1 MSFESIPGQQRAKR
15 MLQQGL
21 RSGKVSHAYLFIGL
35 AGTGRKQM
43 AMTFAQ
49 ALRCEQQ
56 GDDACGTC
64 LECRKITN
72 GNHPDLYWIQPDG
85 ASVKIEQIR
94 ELQRQFA
101 YRSVSERPQIY
112 IIEQA
117 DKMTVQAA
125 NSLLKFLEEPNARI
139 VAILIAENGQALLP
153 TIQSRGQLIPFTPAD
168 PAQIIGQLEA
178 EGYPGGLVRCAARLT
193 PGLEACRQMLQSN
206 WFAETRNVV
215 IQLGRDCMHDMPSTL
230 ITVQQKF
237 HKSDLAEH
245 IVPLME
251 MLVLWFKDM
260 VHIQCNRDED
270 IVYIDQIEWM
280 KKHAF
285 SRDTS
290 VWIRGMERAVE
301 TIKRLRYHV
310 HPQLALEQ
318 CLIEIQEG

>member
-1 MSFESIPGQQRAKR
+1 MSFETIAGQQRAKR

-43 AMTFAQ
+43 AAAFAQ
-49 ALRCEQQ
+49 ALRCERQA
-56 GDDACGTC
+56 DEACGCC
-64 LECRKITN
+64 LECRKIVS
-72 GNHPDLYWIQPDG
+72 GNHPDLHWIQPDG
-85 ASVKIEQIR
+85 ASIKIEQIR

-101 YRSVSERPQIY
+101 YRSNSDRPQIY

-153 TIQSRGQLIPFTPAD
+153 TIQSRAQLIPFIPAD
-168 PAQIIGQLEA
+168 PGQIAKTLEA
-178 EGYPGGLVRCAARLT
+178 EGHPAGLVRCAARLA
-193 PGLEACRQMLQSN
+193 PGLEACRQMIQSN

-215 IQLGRDCMHDMPSTL
+215 IQLGRDCMTDMPSAL

-237 HKSDLAEH
+237 HKGDLAEH

-260 VHIQCNRDED
+260 VHIQCNHED
-270 IVYIDQIEWM
+270 SIVYIDQIEWM

-285 SRDTS
+285 SRDIS
-290 VWIRGMERAVE
+290 VWIRSMERVVK
-301 TIKRLRYHV
+301 IMKRLRYHV

-318 CLIEIQEG
+318 CIIEMQEG